1 MVNKTHNGKNK
12 DFNKSVSNCLQK
24 CDLFLEY
31 KKQNT
36 NSIPIYKDED
46 EYQNSFQDVFAFSKD
61 ITPSKKKSI
70 NTIIFNTNNADGIF
84 SAYVAI
90 KFLKE
95 NNIENIKV
103 IQGKPASGN
112 SVNSRLKYI
121 ENDIKNKNVLI
132 VDIAYSKVNLNYMAK
147 LAKSIIVIDDH
158 PSKNRNLTEG
168 LNENIKYF
176 VGDKHSAVGYTW
188 KFFFPTKKVPMYI
201 QYIDND
207 DRKLFLP
214 YIIHNTTFRDF
225 MNYRFIHSPY
235 LHFKDESDFNK
246 LDELIENIDID
257 FMNVVGHY
265 YFEVTNNI
273 KDQVAINAQK
283 RYFQGHPVY
292 VLNYNDPVLYKM
304 VARQMITNA
313 EKKGDNIHF
322 AVLWGFEYTTN
333 LYKVFMSEKHS
344 GTPKYNLKQIAEK
357 LGRVGGTKRGGG
369 GAVYIGNFYWPKN
382 NKMDIWNLFTDKPT
396 YL

>member
-46 EYQNSFQDVFAFSKD
+46 EYQNSFQDVLAFSKD

-112 SVNSRLKYI
+112 SVNSILKYI

-158 PSKNRNLTEG
+158 SSKNRNLTEG

-176 VGDKHSAVGYTW
+176 VGGKHSAVGYTW

-207 DRKLFLP
+207 DRKLF
-214 YIIHNTTFRDF
+214 
-225 MNYRFIHSPY
+225 
-235 LHFKDESDFNK
+235 FKASTVC
-246 LDELIENIDID
+246 
-257 FMNVVGHY
+257 NVCSS
-265 YFEVTNNI
+265 
-273 KDQVAINAQK
+273 
-283 RYFQGHPVY
+283 R
-292 VLNYNDPVLYKM
+292 L
-304 VARQMITNA
+304 
-313 EKKGDNIHF
+313 
-322 AVLWGFEYTTN
+322 
-333 LYKVFMSEKHS
+333 
-344 GTPKYNLKQIAEK
+344 
-357 LGRVGGTKRGGG
+357 
-369 GAVYIGNFYWPKN
+369 
-382 NKMDIWNLFTDKPT
+382 
-396 YL
+396 